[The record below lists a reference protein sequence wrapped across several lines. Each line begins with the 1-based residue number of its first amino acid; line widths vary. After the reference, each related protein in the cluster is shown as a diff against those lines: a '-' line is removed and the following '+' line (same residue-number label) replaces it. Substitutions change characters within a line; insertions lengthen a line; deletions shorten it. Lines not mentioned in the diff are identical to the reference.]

1 VNVHQEE
8 LLFAGQGNGRTIR
21 KQISAKL
28 TRAVQ
33 EQLGILKGQC
43 VAALSTVEVQE
54 LAGRQEVE
62 VKS

>member
-1 VNVHQEE
+1 MHQEE
-8 LLFAGQGNGRTIR
+8 ILFAGQGNGRTIR

-33 EQLGILKGQC
+33 EQLSILKGQC
-43 VAALSTVEVQE
+43 LAAPPTIEVQE
-54 LAGRQEVE
+54 LTERQEAE

>member
-1 VNVHQEE
+1 VHQEE
-8 LLFAGQGNGRTIR
+8 ILFAGQGNGRTIR

-33 EQLGILKGQC
+33 EQLGILKGRQC
-43 VAALSTVEVQE
+43 VAAPSTVEEQE